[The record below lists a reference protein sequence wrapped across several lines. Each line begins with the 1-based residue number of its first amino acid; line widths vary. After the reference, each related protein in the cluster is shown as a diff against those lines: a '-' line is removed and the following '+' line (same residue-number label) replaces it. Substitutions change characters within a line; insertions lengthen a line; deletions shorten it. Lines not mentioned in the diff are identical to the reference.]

1 MQQRMSIDKITTQ
14 TKDGERVAK
23 VQVSFKV
30 EGDDQAQANTEQLL
44 RMQGQEVSVAV
55 EASG

>member
-44 RMQGQEVSVAV
+44 RLQGQEVSVAV

>member
-14 TKDGERVAK
+14 TKEGERVAK

-44 RMQGQEVSVAV
+44 RLQGQEVSVAV

>member
-23 VQVSFKV
+23 VQVSIKL
-30 EGDDQAQANTEQLL
+30 EGDDQAQANMEQLL
-44 RMQGQEVSVAV
+44 RLQGQEVNVAV
-55 EASG
+55 EGTG

>member
-14 TKDGERVAK
+14 TSNGERVAK
-23 VQVSFKV
+23 VQVSFRV
-30 EGDDQAQANTEQLL
+30 EGDDQAQSNAEQLL
-44 RMQGQEVSVAV
+44 RLQGQEVSVAV

>member
-14 TKDGERVAK
+14 TSNGERVAK
-23 VQVSFKV
+23 VQVSFRV
-30 EGDDQAQANTEQLL
+30 EGDDQAQGNAEQLL
-44 RMQGQEVSVAV
+44 RLQGQEVSVAV

>member
-14 TKDGERVAK
+14 TSNGERVAK
-23 VQVSFKV
+23 VQVSFRV
-30 EGDDQAQANTEQLL
+30 EGDDQAQANAEQML
-44 RMQGQEVSVAV
+44 RLQGQEVSVAV

>member
-14 TKDGERVAK
+14 TSNGERVAK
-23 VQVSFKV
+23 VLVSFRV
-30 EGDDQAQANTEQLL
+30 EGDDQAQGNAEQLL
-44 RMQGQEVSVAV
+44 RLQGQEVSVAV